1 MSLDAN
7 ALLLSLLL
15 GGIGFVALSYGRKQG
30 RPPQIVIGLALMVFP
45 YFVSSVAWMLGIAAL
60 LLLLL
65 WLVVRLGW

>member
-1 MSLDAN
+1 MSFDAN

-30 RPPQIVIGLALMVFP
+30 RPPQIIVGLALMVFP
-45 YFVSSVAWMLGIAAL
+45 YFVSSVVWMLGIAAL
-60 LLLLL
+60 LLALL